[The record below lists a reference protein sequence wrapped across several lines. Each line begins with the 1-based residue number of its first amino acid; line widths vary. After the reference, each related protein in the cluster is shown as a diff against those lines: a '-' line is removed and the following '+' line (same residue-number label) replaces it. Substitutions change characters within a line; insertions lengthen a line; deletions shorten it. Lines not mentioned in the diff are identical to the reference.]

1 VEALGLNLGYLLVQ
15 IVSFAV
21 LFLILSAWVYKP
33 LIKMLENRK
42 EKIQK
47 GLEDAR
53 VASEARENAEAEAEK
68 IVQAKQAE
76 ASDLVRQA
84 TARAQEVD
92 KELKVTAEKEIAE
105 MKAQARTEI
114 EEERNQLLGEVR
126 GQIAALAMAATQK
139 LVGESLDANRQRA
152 LIEEFFSGIKDGK
165 VAVVEPSDGDS
176 AEVTSALP
184 LTEAEQKTVAEQVLK
199 GQGEVSFRIN
209 PAILGGLIVRVGDK
223 VLDGSVAGQLESMR
237 QNLK

>member
-53 VASEARENAEAEAEK
+53 VAAEARENAEAEAEK
-68 IVQAKQAE
+68 IIQAKQAE
-76 ASDLVRQA
+76 ASETVRQA

-92 KELKVTAEKEIAE
+92 KEMKAVAEKEIAE
-105 MKAQARTEI
+105 MKAQARAEI
-114 EEERNQLLGEVR
+114 AEEKTQLLGEVR

-139 LVGESLDANRQRA
+139 LVGESLDASRQHA

-165 VAVVEPSDGDS
+165 VAVVEPTDGES
-176 AEVTSALP
+176 AVVTSALP
-184 LTEAEQKTVAEQVLK
+184 LTADEQKKISEQVLK
-199 GQGEVSFRIN
+199 GQGEVSFEVN
-209 PAILGGLIVRVGDK
+209 PSILGGLVVQVGDK

-237 QNLK
+237 QNLQ